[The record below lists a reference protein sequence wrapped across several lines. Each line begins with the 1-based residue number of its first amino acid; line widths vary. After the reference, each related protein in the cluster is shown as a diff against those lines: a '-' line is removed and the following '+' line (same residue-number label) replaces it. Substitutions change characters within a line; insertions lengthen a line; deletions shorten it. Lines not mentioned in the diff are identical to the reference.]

1 MENITVILEQ
11 KQPHFNRISPQST
24 VSDALC
30 RMACLQADYLIVMD
44 EDDQFLGLITD
55 HDIATRV
62 IFHNK
67 DFHSITVRS
76 VMNTQLPIAETAQ
89 SVEDCMKLMKSHHVR
104 YIPVFREHSFAGI
117 ISAQDILEEAVKQRQ
132 EIFDEKV
139 ERGRALSNPY

>member
-30 RMACLQADYLIVMD
+30 RMACQQADYLIVMD

-55 HDIATRV
+55 HDIATKT

-67 DFHSITVRS
+67 AIHTTAVREI
-76 VMNTQLPIAETAQ
+76 MNTHLPIAETEQ
-89 SVEDCMKLMKSHHVR
+89 TVDECMQLMKRYHVR
-104 YIPVFREHSFAGI
+104 YLPVFQEHNFAGI
-117 ISAQDILEEAVKQRQ
+117 ISAQDILEEAVRHRAA
-132 EIFDEKV
+132 IFDEKGGMAV
-139 ERGRALSNPY
+139 STGPY